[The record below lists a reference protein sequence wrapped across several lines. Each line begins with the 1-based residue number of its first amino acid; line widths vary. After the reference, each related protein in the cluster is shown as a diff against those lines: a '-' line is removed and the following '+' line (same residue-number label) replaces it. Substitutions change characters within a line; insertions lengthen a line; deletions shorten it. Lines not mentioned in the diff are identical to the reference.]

1 MFVGYRDSMYRFF
14 SQSAGR
20 SLFGGGPALRLY
32 AVPVA
37 QVRQKKAFSILPI
50 GGSIVPLG
58 MQGKKDYQE
67 KLFNSFQLSERVPE
81 NNFYRRLRSA
91 VDLDFLYA
99 LTKGYYG
106 ESGQKSIDPVVFF
119 KLCLVGYLEN
129 IISDRK
135 LIDHCSMRLD
145 ILFFIGYDI
154 DEEIPWHSTI
164 SRTRQLF
171 PESVFEEVFTKVLS
185 LCVENGMV
193 SGHTQAIDSAP
204 VKANASMDT
213 LELKVPEDDLEEHL
227 RKVRVLS
234 AMDKDGPHRKSKNDR
249 SDKDQRGI
257 TADEKEL
264 AAIKGRNRKWA
275 KDQDQRPGAGNKG
288 SKYTSN
294 KTHYSPTDPDAR
306 ISVKPGKAR
315 KLNYLSQLSVDT
327 AHHVITDIRAYH
339 ADGKD
344 NQQLQDIVR
353 RLQKRLWQQGLVFEN
368 CVADTGYSSGE
379 NYAFLEERNLRSFI
393 PPHGTYKGGPNGFEY
408 VKEGDHYLCPKGKV
422 IPFKKVF
429 LDSRTKTKKKA
440 YRASSKICKG
450 CPLRA
455 TCLGKV
461 NEKQFTVTYYRAEYE
476 RNIQRVESREGRYM
490 KGKRQSTVEPVFGT
504 LTQFMGLRKISTIGL
519 EQANKAMHLSAI
531 AYNLKKYLKFQWKQS
546 KSGAGMLA
554 LAASVKNVP
563 AELLGVRTARQ
574 KMAM

>member
-1 MFVGYRDSMYRFF
+1 M
-14 SQSAGR
+14 
-20 SLFGGGPALRLY
+20 
-32 AVPVA
+32 
-37 QVRQKKAFSILPI
+37 PI
-50 GGSIVPLG
+50 GESIVPLG

-67 KLFNSFQLSERVPE
+67 KLFNSFQLSERVPG
-81 NNFYRRLRSA
+81 NNFYRRLKSA
-91 VDLDFLYA
+91 IDLDFLYP

-129 IISDRK
+129 LTGDRK

-145 ILFFIGYDI
+145 ILYFVGYDI
-154 DEEIPWHSTI
+154 DEELPWHSTI

-171 PESVFEEVFTKVLS
+171 PESVFEKVFTKVLK
-185 LCVENGMV
+185 LCIEKGMV
-193 SGHTQAIDSAP
+193 GGHTQAIDSAP

-213 LELKVPEDDLEEHL
+213 LELKVPEEDLEEHL
-227 RKVRVLS
+227 RRVRAIS
-234 AMDKDGPHRKSKNDR
+234 SMDKETPHRKSKGDK
-249 SDKDQRGI
+249 SDEGQRGI
-257 TADEKEL
+257 TASKKEL
-264 AAIKGRNRKWA
+264 DAIESRNKKWA
-275 KDQDQRPGAGNKG
+275 RDQDQRPGAGNKG
-288 SKYTSN
+288 SRYTSN

-344 NQQLQDIVR
+344 NQQLPDIVK
-353 RLQKRLWQQGLVFEN
+353 RLKKRLWRQGLVWEN

-379 NYAFLEERNLRSFI
+379 NYAFLEERNLKSFI
-393 PPHGTYKGGPNGFEY
+393 PPHGTYKGGPEGFTY
-408 VKEGDHYLCPKGKV
+408 VEGPDHYLCPKGKV

-455 TCLGKV
+455 KCLGKV

-476 RNIQRVESREGRYM
+476 RNIERVESREGRYM

-504 LTQFMGLRKISTIGL
+504 LTQFMGLRKVNTIGL
-519 EQANKAMHLSAI
+519 KQANKVMHLSAI
-531 AYNLKKYLKFQWKQS
+531 AYNLKKYLKFTGKRT
-546 KSGAGMLA
+546 KSGAVALA
-554 LAASVKNVP
+554 LAAV
-563 AELLGVRTARQ
+563 AERTLQNLFGTLWTTQ
-574 KMAM
+574 KMTVRIRS